1 MIIKDHT
8 SFHKLLPSQ
17 GKLLGIDV
25 GTKRLGLAICD
36 ESRLI
41 VTPKK
46 IIDRKSN
53 EKDFAEIK
61 KMIEENNIIALVIG
75 LPINMDGT
83 LNDMSHFSEKFAA
96 ELDKFLGGALNIFF
110 ADERLTSFEA
120 KEISMT
126 LPSRK
131 NQRHFDDIAA
141 TVILQDFLDMVSV
154 R

>member
-1 MIIKDHT
+1 M
-8 SFHKLLPSQ
+8 LPSQ

-25 GTKRLGLAICD
+25 GTKRIGLAICD

-46 IIDRKSN
+46 IINRQSN
-53 EKDFAEIK
+53 EKDFTEIRK
-61 KMIEENNIIALVIG
+61 IIEENNIIAIVMG

-83 LNDMSHFSEKFAA
+83 LNDMSHFSEKFAI
-96 ELDKFLGGALNIFF
+96 ELQKFFSEINIFF

-120 KEISMT
+120 KEISLN

-131 NQRHFDDIAA
+131 KQKHFDDIAA
-141 TVILQDFLDMVSV
+141 TVILQDFLDLVNAY
-154 R
+154 